1 MKKFGQ
7 IIGTRPEQFERY
19 KSYHS
24 NVWPEVLEKI
34 KECNIK
40 NYSIYHKNGFLFAY
54 FEYDGEDFAKDMQKM
69 AADPITQEWWEIMKP
84 MQQPVASRLHDEW
97 WANMEEIFHL
107 D

>member
-1 MKKFGQ
+1 MKRFGQ
-7 IIGTRPEQFERY
+7 IIGVRPEQFERY

-34 KECNIK
+34 EDCHIK

-69 AADPITQEWWEIMKP
+69 AADPKTQE
-84 MQQPVASRLHDEW
+84 
-97 WANMEEIFHL
+97 
-107 D
+107 